1 MKQTERLSLYLE
13 KNKTINPLQAWQHL
27 GIYRLA
33 AVVFVLKNQGY
44 KITTNKVEVK
54 NQFNESCHV
63 AQYELESVC

>member
-1 MKQTERLSLYLE
+1 MTQNNRLFLYLV
-13 KNKTINPLQAWQHL
+13 KHGKINPLEAWQHL

-54 NQFNESCHV
+54 NKFNESCHV
-63 AQYELESVC
+63 AEYELGV

>member
-13 KNKTINPLQAWQHL
+13 KNKTINPFQAWQHL

-54 NQFNESCHV
+54 NKFNESCHV
-63 AQYELESVC
+63 AEYELGV

>member
-1 MKQTERLSLYLE
+1 MTQNNRLFLYLV
-13 KNKTINPLQAWQHL
+13 KHGKINPLEAWQHL